1 MAWSCHYA
9 TECFVA
15 YFFIEIRL
23 KYEKNILLSS
33 SRAFSLSTPMEN
45 SKQCCLSALELFHCL
60 PPLFWCLPGPV
71 ENSEATWKKATKCDK
86 YFVFGWFIDDKIGNH
101 SSEKRCLFPYSI
113 FIFVNNLLEC
123 SALTFPVFFQD
134 NKTHWETSGDSL
146 LHNYE
151 SPKIS
156 WN

>member
-1 MAWSCHYA
+1 MSLNQNVWHDHA
-9 TECFVA
+9 TMQQNVLLH
-15 YFFIEIRL
+15 ISLL
-23 KYEKNILLSS
+23 KSGWNMKKNILLSS

-45 SKQCCLSALELFHCL
+45 SKQRCLS
-60 PPLFWCLPGPV
+60 LFWCLPGPV

-123 SALTFPVFFQD
+123 SALIVKKRISCVFP
-134 NKTHWETSGDSL
+134 G
-146 LHNYE
+146 
-151 SPKIS
+151 
-156 WN
+156 